1 MIRKYKSYFIKFLYF
16 ENKQGIEYVFGIMGH
31 PVIDLALSIQITG
44 IQYLGFRNEQ
54 AACYAAQAYGYLT
67 GKPAAVLCVSGPG
80 LLHVIGGMANAQVNC
95 WPLIVLGGSC
105 SEDHEGIG
113 GFQEWPQVESSKLYC
128 KYAARPPSATLIPL
142 HVEKAVRISIYGRP
156 GPTYLDLP
164 ATLLNQSVEE
174 ESIYDVEPCPPPPLT
189 FPDQRLIQQAANLLV
204 RARKPLLIIGKG
216 AAYGRAEN
224 EVRNLVYSTRIPFL
238 PMPMG
243 KGVVPDTNE
252 RCVSSARTFALQQ
265 SDVILLLGARLN
277 WMLHFGKPPRF
288 QADVK
293 VIQVDLCSEELH
305 NSVSSAVAIQS
316 DISTAT
322 DSLIT
327 VLKERKWF
335 VEENSPWWK
344 DLQARSNKN
353 KAIIQK
359 MSMDVSVP
367 LNYYAVF
374 KHIQDVIPSDCIIC
388 SEGANTMDIGKTI
401 LLNNQPR
408 HRLDA
413 ATFGTMGVGLG
424 FAITAALYCKNNAP
438 TKKVLCVEGDSAFGF
453 SGMEI
458 ETMVRYKLPIIIII
472 LNNNGIYGGLDNET
486 FRQIQASGEPTQVT
500 PPHCLT
506 SETHYEKMLEM
517 FGRKGYFCTTVQD
530 IQHALRACLQ
540 INDSPS
546 LINIMINPHA
556 DRKEQKFTWLTE
568 SKL

>member
-1 MIRKYKSYFIKFLYF
+1 MKNGNQIVAEALK
-16 ENKQGIEYVFGIMGH
+16 KQGIEYVFGIMGH
-31 PVIDLALSIQITG
+31 PVIDLALTIQVTD

-67 GKPAAVLCVSGPG
+67 RKPAAVLCVSGPG

-142 HVEKAVRISIYGRP
+142 HVEKAVRLSTYGRP
-156 GPTYLDLP
+156 GATYLDLP
-164 ATLLNQSVEE
+164 ATLLNQSVKE
-174 ESIYDVEPCPPPPLT
+174 ESIYDVAPCPPPPLT
-189 FPDQRLIQQAANLLV
+189 FPDQRLIQQAVNLLV

-293 VIQVDLCSEELH
+293 VIQVDLCPEELH
-305 NSVSSAVAIQS
+305 NSISSAVAIQS

-322 DSLIT
+322 DSLVTI
-327 VLKERKWF
+327 LKERKWF
-335 VEENSPWWK
+335 VEESNPWWK

-359 MSMDVSVP
+359 MSMDVSIP

-424 FAITAALYCKNNAP
+424 FAIAAALYCKNNAP

-458 ETMVRYKLPIIIII
+458 ETMFRYKLPIIIII

-486 FRQIQASGEPTQVT
+486 FKQIQASGEPTQVT

-530 IQHALRACLQ
+530 IQHALKACLQ
-540 INDSPS
+540 VNDSPS
-546 LINIMINPHA
+546 LINIMINPQA

>member
-1 MIRKYKSYFIKFLYF
+1 MKNGNQITAESLKD
-16 ENKQGIEYVFGIMGH
+16 QGVEYAFGIMGH
-31 PVIDLALSIQITG
+31 PVIELALSIQMAG

-67 GKPAAVLCVSGPG
+67 RKPAVVLCVSGPG
-80 LLHVIGGMANAQVNC
+80 LLHVIGGMANAQINC

-105 SEDHEGIG
+105 AQDHEGVG
-113 GFQEWPQVESSKLYC
+113 GFQEWPQVESSKPYC
-128 KYAARPPSATLIPL
+128 KYAARPPCAAVIPL
-142 HVEKAVRISIYGRP
+142 HVEKAVRLSTYGRP
-156 GPTYLDLP
+156 GATYLDLP
-164 ATLLNQSVEE
+164 ATLLIQSINKEN
-174 ESIYDVEPCPPPPLT
+174 IYKVASCPPPPLI
-189 FPDQRLIQQAANLLV
+189 FPDQRLVQQAANLLM

-224 EVRNLVYSTRIPFL
+224 EVRNMVYLTGIPFL

-288 QADVK
+288 QPDVK
-293 VIQVDLCSEELH
+293 MIQVDLCPEELH
-305 NSVSSAVAIQS
+305 NSVPSAIAIQS
-316 DISTAT
+316 DISTT
-322 DSLIT
+322 VDSLVTI
-327 VLKERKWF
+327 LKERKWF

-344 DLQARSNKN
+344 DLLAKSNKN
-353 KAIIQK
+353 RAIIQK

-374 KHIQDVIPSDCIIC
+374 KHIQDIIPSDCIIC

-424 FAITAALYCKNNAP
+424 FAIAAALYCKKNAS
-438 TKKVLCVEGDSAFGF
+438 TKRVICVEGDSAFGF

-458 ETMVRYKLPIIIII
+458 ETMFRYKLPIIVIII
-472 LNNNGIYGGLDNET
+472 NNNGIYGGLDNET
-486 FRQIQASGEPTQVT
+486 FRQIQASGEPTQVI
-500 PPHCLT
+500 PPNSLT

-517 FGRKGYFCTTVQD
+517 FGHKGHFCTTVQD
-530 IQHALRACLQ
+530 IQRALRICLQ
-540 INDSPS
+540 VNDSPS
-546 LINIMINPHA
+546 MINIMINPQA
-556 DRKEQKFTWLTE
+556 ERKQQKFDWLTE

>member
-1 MIRKYKSYFIKFLYF
+1 MKNGNQIVAEALK
-16 ENKQGIEYVFGIMGH
+16 KQGIEYVFGIMGH
-31 PVIDLALSIQITG
+31 PVIDLALTIQVTD

-67 GKPAAVLCVSGPG
+67 RKPAAVLCVSGPG

-142 HVEKAVRISIYGRP
+142 HVEKAVRLSTYGRP
-156 GPTYLDLP
+156 GATYLDLP
-164 ATLLNQSVEE
+164 ATLLNQSVKE
-174 ESIYDVEPCPPPPLT
+174 ESIYDVAPCPPPPLT
-189 FPDQRLIQQAANLLV
+189 FPDQRLIQQAVNLLV

-293 VIQVDLCSEELH
+293 VIQVDLCPEELH
-305 NSVSSAVAIQS
+305 NSISSAVAIQS

-322 DSLIT
+322 DSLVTI
-327 VLKERKWF
+327 LKERKWF
-335 VEENSPWWK
+335 VEESNPWWK

-359 MSMDVSVP
+359 MSMDVLIP

-424 FAITAALYCKNNAP
+424 FAIAAALYCKNNAP

-458 ETMVRYKLPIIIII
+458 ETMFRYKLPIIIII

-530 IQHALRACLQ
+530 IQYALKACLQ
-540 INDSPS
+540 VNDSPS
-546 LINIMINPHA
+546 LINIMINPQA